1 MGARFKN
8 LQQELTKVL
17 KDGDVI
23 TGILEVDGERKPI
36 LDEAAKMLEGL
47 LKARKASAER
57 ARWIPLSS
65 VQEDDAWSC
74 MNPFLVSNKIV
85 YHGIFK
91 PFMVASLMYI

>member
-47 LKARKASAER
+47 LKARKVSAADMNVPDEFLCH
-57 ARWIPLSS
+57 LSKKMMRDP
-65 VQEDDAWSC
+65 V
-74 MNPFLVSNKIV
+74 
-85 YHGIFK
+85 
-91 PFMVASLMYI
+91 